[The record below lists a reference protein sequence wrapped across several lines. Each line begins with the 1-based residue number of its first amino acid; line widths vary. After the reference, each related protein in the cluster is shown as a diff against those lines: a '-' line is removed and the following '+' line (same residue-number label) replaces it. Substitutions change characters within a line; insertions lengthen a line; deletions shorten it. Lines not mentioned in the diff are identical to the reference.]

1 MQQPYEQTKTE
12 LLLVEPFLNNRA
24 MYIFCL
30 EYALTNQSTPSS
42 ANFISI
48 VCAFYYWPVLVIA
61 GISCRS
67 HLAILNLNLFAAL
80 GTLRLLILLQWA
92 KSWTDPIY

>member
-1 MQQPYEQTKTE
+1 MQQPYKQTKTQ
-12 LLLVEPFLNNRA
+12 LLLVELFLNNRA
-24 MYIFCL
+24 MYILCL

-42 ANFISI
+42 VNFILHI
-48 VCAFYYWPVLVIA
+48 VCAFYYCPVLVIA

-80 GTLRLLILLQWA
+80 WTLRLLILLQ
-92 KSWTDPIY
+92 